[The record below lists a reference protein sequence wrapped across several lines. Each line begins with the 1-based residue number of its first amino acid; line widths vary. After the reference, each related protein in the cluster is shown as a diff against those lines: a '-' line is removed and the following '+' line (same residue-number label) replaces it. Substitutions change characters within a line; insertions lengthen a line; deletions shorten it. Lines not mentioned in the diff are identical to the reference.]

1 MSPGSAKYNSNGG
14 YFYVEFYV
22 DGVHNT
28 YLDSNFN
35 KITIDNR
42 INNHYPNVFLDFNID
57 NQVFI
62 ELNLY
67 PQSKITV
74 NIYYSDENNQIFSQ
88 PLILNLVIMEM
99 NVDLPQKY
107 MFNIPEG
114 TKKDLERRHCLMS
127 CVPLP
132 CHEIMNATVNKLWQ
146 EPISIKN
153 AVLELIGGLELPSK
167 IIDVRKMN
175 GLVVE
180 QLIIPPMS
188 FKNALLYLDEKY
200 GIYDGKLFFNV
211 NYNGTFMMWELKRKF
226 DDMKPGGIYT
236 VHKMPEYSQ
245 CASTYHTPAHLA
257 RTTDNNYVT
266 YDAMKTI
273 CMPNDPFVPDGGQQL
288 HIFHPNYDISQLV
301 VNDPTGQAASDGIHS
316 QKIDLKQHT
325 ATLKKRIVAF
335 TDRLGDENGAG
346 YANTIKANYIHP
358 AYRMNYLYFTL
369 RRKIKPHIVMK
380 IGQPMRLQT
389 YADLEKYQNSDYEGS
404 YMIVSS
410 KLQFSRDQGVGQGND
425 TVFATCDVC
434 AVRTSQSHI

>member
-28 YLDSNFN
+28 YLDSNF
-35 KITIDNR
+35 KTITIENKL
-42 INNHYPNVFLDFNID
+42 NNHYPMVFLDFEID

-67 PQSKITV
+67 PQCKITC
-74 NIYYSDENNQIFSQ
+74 NIYYSDGNNKIFSQ
-88 PLILNLVIMEM
+88 PLILNLVILEM

-107 MFNIPEG
+107 MFNISES
-114 TKKDLERRHCLMS
+114 TKKDLERRHCLMT

-132 CHEIMNATVNKLWQ
+132 CHEIMNVTVNKLWQ
-146 EPISIKN
+146 TPISIKN

-245 CASTYHTPAHLA
+245 CSSTYHTPAQLA

-266 YDAMKTI
+266 YDSMKTI
-273 CMPNDPFVPDGGQQL
+273 CMPNDPFVPEGGQQL

-301 VNDPTGQAASDGIHS
+301 VNDPIGQASSDGIHS

-325 ATLKKRIVAF
+325 ATLKKRIVSF
-335 TDRLGDENGAG
+335 HDRLGDENGAG

-380 IGQPMRLQT
+380 IGQPMRLQM
-389 YADLEKYQNSDYEGS
+389 YAESEKYKASDYEGS
-404 YMIVSS
+404 YLIVSS
-410 KLQFSRDQGVGQGND
+410 RLQFTRNQGG
-425 TVFATCDVC
+425 
-434 AVRTSQSHI
+434 